1 MLGLAP
7 TCRSLFLDYGSRV
20 MHVVAQ
26 INVCGMFSFIDMVGS
41 IRDTFTQ
48 CIKDILSMVE
58 QVTQLSIECTDEGR
72 LVATLMGHISKTAVG
87 SSKSATSMPMRER
100 GFLSS

>member
-1 MLGLAP
+1 
-7 TCRSLFLDYGSRV
+7 
-20 MHVVAQ
+20 
-26 INVCGMFSFIDMVGS
+26 MFSFIDMVGS

-72 LVATLMGHISKTAVG
+72 LVATLMGHISKTVVG
-87 SSKSATSMPMRER
+87 SLKSATSMPMRER
-100 GFLSS
+100 GFLSSGVSSHHAKTESLHVVDGVASCGFA